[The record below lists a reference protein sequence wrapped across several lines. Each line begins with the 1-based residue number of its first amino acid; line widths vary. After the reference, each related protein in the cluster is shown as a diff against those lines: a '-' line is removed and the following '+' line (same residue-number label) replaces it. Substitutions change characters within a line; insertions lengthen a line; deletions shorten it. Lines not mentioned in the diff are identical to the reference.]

1 MGKSDPERPNF
12 TALERRR
19 ELPRSGR
26 GIVALFEQRVHAQA
40 ELSQLRGGALAAKK
54 IAAEFCL
61 KLFDRPRQRRLGHIA
76 LVGGA
81 GEVEHTR
88 DGEEVAN
95 LMHLHDR
102 ALV

>member
-1 MGKSDPERPNF
+1 M
-12 TALERRR
+12 
-19 ELPRSGR
+19 PRAGR

-40 ELSQLRGGALAAKK
+40 ELGQLRGGALAAKQ
-54 IAAEFCL
+54 IAAEFGL
-61 KLFDRPRQRRLGHIA
+61 KLFDRPRQRRLGDVA

-81 GEVEHTR
+81 REVEHTR

-102 ALV
+102 APV